1 MASPEAFYLVRMDRA
16 EIQYLCKRKEGI
28 GARGLPEWKE
38 KKERKSD
45 HFLVRWP
52 SFLYNEQK

>member
-28 GARGLPEWKE
+28 GARVLPEWKE
-38 KKERKSD
+38 KKREKIR
-45 HFLVRWP
+45 
-52 SFLYNEQK
+52 SFSCTLAQLSL